1 MSKYKLLIIL
11 SVAIIIV
18 INPACSDK
26 GNKLLGEWVVEEVSV
41 GGEPNKVLTINMAG
55 NKVEFF

>member
-18 INPACSDK
+18 INAACSDK
-26 GNKLLGEWVVEEVSV
+26 GNKLLGEWVVDRFV
-41 GGEPNKVLTINMAG
+41 GGDLVLAINAI
-55 NKVEFF
+55 